1 MNYNIQ
7 NSFQEYLSRN
17 HGLVILVSLLLA
29 LPCCRH
35 GVWIRGIG
43 FSLNFKLKVLQFKL
57 SLKNLLQL
65 LKILLDYDNLGY
77 PTWINF
83 LKY

>member
-57 SLKNLLQL
+57 SLKNLL
-65 LKILLDYDNLGY
+65 DYDNLGY